1 MKYFAF
7 ILLLLCCYLSNAQEY
22 STLRGYVTNVQS
34 IPLQGVYV
42 RVTNL
47 SVGTVTNEKGQYELR
62 LPEGLNRISFSYIGY
77 TPQYLDLII
86 KPRITQNII
95 LEVADNELGAIRVTN
110 KKKDLSYDIIQK
122 TIDQKEIYINQYT
135 TQKRSIYVKSVEEN
149 TYSRAKKE
157 KQKKDEPE
165 GEDPFNLA
173 DSISKLN
180 LFEGNFVQHIK
191 PPTGFKEEKM
201 AAKKWGNQQTLFFT
215 STTDA
220 DFDFN
225 QNLITSKRLGDNAY
239 ISPISSTALL
249 AYKYKLLG
257 SRFEGEFKVY
267 TIRVTPR
274 KIGNALF
281 TGEIEIWD
289 SLFTLKSVSLEVSK
303 NSLILY
309 DAFRISQEYTFINS
323 MRVLTT
329 ERLEWQVKN
338 GTSKSEGYCDVRY
351 TNYTFDSTYAK
362 KYFNDEV
369 GMTHD
374 DAYEKDT
381 SFWALLRPIPLTRDE
396 RIFINYQDS
405 IQRVR
410 LSKHYLDSVDSVFN
424 KPTVLKILWTGYSF
438 INRDK
443 KILWNFDPAIGLID
457 PVAIGGFR
465 IRYSVNYFKKYDNF
479 KTLYIAPFLNYG
491 FRNGDLKGNL
501 AVRYKYNPKKQS
513 TISMNTG
520 KYFGFV
526 NNFATIRDIFNRN
539 NFYEENYLRLSHSN
553 EIRNGLYLNAGIRN
567 TRRKDLGDFK
577 FNADFDSAFVNNTPY
592 TFNTHSAFEATIG
605 ISYTP
610 KQLYLQEPKQKIILG
625 SKYPTFSLAYQHAFT
640 GILGSSTKFKSLDF
654 GINQKFNIGI
664 FGTSEYAVS
673 LGGFLDT
680 SRLRIMDYRY
690 QRGGDP
696 ILLIPTMYGY
706 QLIDSTFATFQTV
719 LESHY
724 HHEFNG
730 FITSKI
736 PGIKQ
741 LGIKTSV
748 GGGIL
753 LVPERSYHY
762 SEILFGANR
771 IFKLGR
777 ERLKIGIYYV
787 LARSNTQGITSG
799 FKFSLNP
806 YNANTSTWSF

>member
-1 MKYFAF
+1 LKYFAF
-7 ILLLLCCYLSNAQEY
+7 ILLLCCCYLSHAQEY
-22 STLRGYVTNVQS
+22 STLRGYVTDAQAV
-34 IPLQGVYV
+34 PLQGVYV
-42 RVTNL
+42 RATQL
-47 SVGTVTNEKGQYELR
+47 GVGTVTNEKGQYELR
-62 LPEGLNRISFSYIGY
+62 LPDGLNRISFSYMGY
-77 TPQYLDLII
+77 IPQYVDLII
-86 KPRITQNII
+86 KPKITQNII
-95 LEVADNELGAIRVTN
+95 LELTDTELGAVQVSN
-110 KKKDLSYDIIQK
+110 KKKDLSYEIIQK
-122 TIDQKEIYINQYT
+122 TIDRKEIYSNKFT

-149 TYSRAKKE
+149 SVSGPKKE
-157 KQKKDEPE
+157 KQRKDEPE
-165 GEDPFNLA
+165 DDDPFELA
-173 DSISKLN
+173 DSIPKLN

-191 PPTGFKEEKM
+191 PPSGFKEEKI
-201 AAKKWGNQQTLFFT
+201 AAKKLGNQQTLFFT

-220 DFDFN
+220 DFDFY

-239 ISPISSTALL
+239 TSPLSTTAML

-257 SRFEGEFKVY
+257 SRFEGDLKVY

-274 KIGNALF
+274 KMGNALF
-281 TGEIEIWD
+281 SGEIEIWD
-289 SLFTLKSVSLEVSK
+289 SLFTLKSVNLDVSK

-309 DAFRISQEYTFINS
+309 DAFRIAQEYTFVNNR
-323 MRVLTT
+323 RVLIT
-329 ERLEWQVKN
+329 ERLEWQIKN
-338 GTSKSEGYCDVRY
+338 GMSKSTGRCDVRY
-351 TNYTFDSTYAK
+351 TNYRFDSTYAK

-369 GMTHD
+369 GITSD

-381 SFWALLRPIPLTRDE
+381 SFWALLRPIPLTQNE
-396 RIFINYQDS
+396 RIFMNYQDS

-438 INRDK
+438 INREK
-443 KILWNFDPAIGLID
+443 KTLWNFNPAIGLID

-465 IRYSVNYFKKYDNF
+465 LRYSVTYYKKYENY

-501 AVRYKYNPKKQS
+501 GIRYLYNPKKQS
-513 TISMNTG
+513 TISLNAG

-539 NFYEENYLRLSHSN
+539 NFYEENYLVLNHSN
-553 EIRNGLYLNAGIRN
+553 EILNGLYLNAGLRN
-567 TRRKDLGDFK
+567 TLRKDLGDFK
-577 FNADFDSAFVNNTPY
+577 FNTDFDSAFVNNTPY
-592 TFNTHSAFEATIG
+592 TFATHSAFEATIG
-605 ISYTP
+605 VSYTP
-610 KQLYLQEPKQKIILG
+610 KQLYIQEPRQKIILG
-625 SKYPTFSLAYQHAFT
+625 SKYPTFSLVYRQALT
-640 GILGSSTKFKSLDF
+640 GIWRSSTKYKSLDF

-664 FGTSEYAVS
+664 FGTSEYAVN

-696 ILLIPTMYGY
+696 ILLIPPMYGY

-719 LESHY
+719 LEGHY
-724 HHEFNG
+724 LHDFNG

-741 LGIKTSV
+741 LGIKTTI

-753 LVPERSYHY
+753 FVPERSYQY
-762 SEILFGANR
+762 SEVLVGANR

-777 ERLKIGIYYV
+777 ERLKLGVYYV
-787 LARSNTQGITSG
+787 LARSNTQGLTSG